1 MHEVVLIIYYV
12 KVQIDNVPLG
22 DGLFLF
28 FTVIF
33 VVKTNILNVP
43 FFVLS
48 LFFFFFSFGRV
59 ERFCIID
66 VIIFFL

>member
-12 KVQIDNVPLG
+12 KGQIDNVPLG

-48 LFFFFFSFGRV
+48 LFFFFFLLGGWSGFA
-59 ERFCIID
+59 
-66 VIIFFL
+66 